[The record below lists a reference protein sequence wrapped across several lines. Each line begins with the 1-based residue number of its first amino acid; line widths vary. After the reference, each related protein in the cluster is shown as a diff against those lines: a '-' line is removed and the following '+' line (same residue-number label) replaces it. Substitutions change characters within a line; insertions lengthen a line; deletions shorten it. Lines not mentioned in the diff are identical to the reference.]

1 MRSHYPGQRAQ
12 GQEIIKTLVDDPKYN
27 AYDKDIAVVNI
38 FFGKPTTIEYE
49 RIKRMTAI
57 DFISSVG
64 GLFGLCLGFSLIS
77 FFEILYW
84 FIIRL
89 GRNLL
94 RQENEKNKNFFI
106 LCSSGRE
113 QKGQDVVPVE
123 VQEAAPPPATYVE
136 EAGREPARCHSA
148 HWVSNLES

>member
-12 GQEIIKTLVDDPKYN
+12 GQEIIETLVDDPKYN

-94 RQENEKNKNFFI
+94 R
-106 LCSSGRE
+106 
-113 QKGQDVVPVE
+113 
-123 VQEAAPPPATYVE
+123 
-136 EAGREPARCHSA
+136 
-148 HWVSNLES
+148 